1 MTREQQPT
9 TSIFT
14 GMGITAGRH
23 TDAVPHHASHAG
35 EQTELLHQILTAL
48 DRNNELLE
56 DLVGHASAAQRQ
68 RMTELNQWR
77 QANPR
82 LADACRQ
89 AAEALAQ
96 VQTEFLQSMT
106 DDVRENAEAMTDGDF
121 VFNEFV
127 DRYGPRLAHLNGVLQ
142 MLSQLSPG
150 TEVVHED

>member
-1 MTREQQPT
+1 MTREPHPT
-9 TSIFT
+9 TPVFT
-14 GMGITAGRH
+14 QIGIATGRH
-23 TDAVPHHASHAG
+23 DAAVPHLTNHAG
-35 EQTELLHQILTAL
+35 EQTELLHQILTAM

-56 DLVGHASAAQRQ
+56 EMVSHAGAAQRQ

-82 LADACRQ
+82 LAESCRQ

-96 VQTEFLQSMT
+96 VQSEFLQSMS
-106 DDVRENAEAMTDGDF
+106 DEVCDNAEAMSDGEF

-142 MLSQLSPG
+142 MLSQLGS
-150 TEVVHED
+150 TSEAASRD